1 MTKINYSL
9 TKLTLFNLD
18 VKLMIKKQATHLEI
32 LRSQSM
38 ENTNQLT
45 IEQQFKL
52 QLFRQ
57 QAQNLSQEQ
66 AQEFLV
72 ELFRQMMVKDNV
84 FKNLIKND

>member
-1 MTKINYSL
+1 V
-9 TKLTLFNLD
+9 D
-18 VKLMIKKQATHLEI
+18 
-32 LRSQSM
+32 
-38 ENTNQLT
+38 NTNQLT

-72 ELFRQMMVKDNV
+72 ELFRQMMVKDNL